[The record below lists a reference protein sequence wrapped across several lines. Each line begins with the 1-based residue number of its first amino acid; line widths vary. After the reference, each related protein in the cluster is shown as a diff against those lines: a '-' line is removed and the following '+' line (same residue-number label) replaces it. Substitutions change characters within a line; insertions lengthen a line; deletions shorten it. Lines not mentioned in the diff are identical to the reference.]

1 VLGFGRAQSTS
12 TSSSEAS
19 NVTSAEKE
27 KMQERKVLDKKV
39 DEMDGA
45 QVEEFLKTKSSAA

>member
-1 VLGFGRAQSTS
+1 
-12 TSSSEAS
+12 
-19 NVTSAEKE
+19 VTSAEKE